1 MKTRTMAWAAVSL
14 ALSGAAWGQ
23 EASGQE
29 SSGEETSG
37 QEESPSTGKGALGAL
52 ANRFFVSPMASYV
65 LADSNRGTDD
75 GLGATLTFG
84 KVFQDRFGFELE
96 THYSAYDAE
105 NGGGSAKLLSGGVRG
120 LLFPVEKGNAF
131 VLGGLGYG
139 RFKDHPGEDADYDTI
154 LWTVG
159 GGYLFG
165 PFNFLVSDISIRT
178 ELAFRSDMHDG
189 DRTSETNNNAL
200 NEIVAN
206 VGLLIPIGAG
216 PVPPPPPAEP
226 IPVEVV
232 PVEAPADSDGDGVPD
247 DLDKC
252 PDTPA
257 GTAVDADGCPLPAP
271 APACQTP
278 EPGQPITLEGCAAGD
293 KIVLR
298 GVNFEFNRDVLT
310 VNARTILDHVSDA
323 MNRATNVRV
332 EVGGHTDAKGTDE
345 YNQALSE
352 RRAASVVAYLTGKG
366 IAADRLQSRGYG
378 EAEPVADNE
387 TDEGRELNR
396 RVELKIV
403 E

>member
-1 MKTRTMAWAAVSL
+1 MKTCAMLLAVSIVGV
-14 ALSGAAWGQ
+14 AGTAW
-23 EASGQE
+23 S
-29 SSGEETSG
+29 
-37 QEESPSTGKGALGAL
+37 QEESGSAAPDESGSSASGESVASTPGASAAI
-52 ANRFFVSPMASYV
+52 ANRFYVSPMASYV

-84 KVFQDRFGFELE
+84 KLFQDRFGFELE
-96 THYSAYDAE
+96 THYSGYDAE
-105 NGGGSAKLLSGGVRG
+105 NGGGSAELLSGGVRG

-131 VLGGLGYG
+131 VVAGLGYG
-139 RFKDHPGEDADYDTI
+139 RFEDHPGDDPDYDTI

-200 NEIVAN
+200 NEMVAN

-226 IPVEVV
+226 EPVEVV
-232 PVEAPADSDGDGVPD
+232 PAVTPLDSDGDGVPD
-247 DLDKC
+247 DMDKC

-257 GTAVDADGCPLPAP
+257 GTAVDADGCPLPVKAE
-271 APACQTP
+271 CKTP

-298 GVNFEFNRDVLT
+298 GVNFEFNRDTLT
-310 VNARTILDHVSDA
+310 VNAKTILDGVAEALNSA
-323 MNRATNVRV
+323 PNVRV
-332 EVGGHTDAKGTDE
+332 EVGGHTDSKGTDE

-352 RRAASVVAYLTGKG
+352 RRAASVVTYLTSKG
-366 IAADRLQSRGYG
+366 IASDRMQAKGYG
-378 EAEPVADNE
+378 ESEPITDNE
-387 TDEGRELNR
+387 SDEGRELNR

>member
-1 MKTRTMAWAAVSL
+1 MKNGSLLLAAII
-14 ALSGAAWGQ
+14 AGISGSAWGQ
-23 EASGQE
+23 EEAPNPSAESAS
-29 SSGEETSG
+29 T
-37 QEESPSTGKGALGAL
+37 AI
-52 ANRFFVSPMASYV
+52 ANRFYVSPMASYV

-75 GLGATLTFG
+75 GLGATITFG
-84 KVFQDRFGFELE
+84 KLFEGRFGFELE
-96 THYSAYDAE
+96 THYSAYDSE
-105 NGGGSAKLLSGGVRG
+105 NDGGSAKLLSGGVRG

-131 VLGGLGYG
+131 VVGGLGYG
-139 RFKDHPGEDADYDTI
+139 RFEDHPGDDPDYDTI
-154 LWTVG
+154 LWSIG

-165 PFNFLVSDISIRT
+165 PFDILLPDISIRT
-178 ELAFRSDMHDG
+178 ELLFRSDMHDG

-200 NEIVAN
+200 NEFVAS

-216 PVPPPPPAEP
+216 PVPPPPPPEAA
-226 IPVEVV
+226 PVEVV
-232 PVEAPADSDGDGVPD
+232 PVAEPIDSDGDGVTD

-271 APACQTP
+271 KPECTSP

-310 VNARTILDHVSDA
+310 VNARTILDSVSDA
-323 MNRATNVRV
+323 MNSATNVRV

-366 IAADRLQSRGYG
+366 IAADRMQSKGYG
-378 EAEPVADNE
+378 EAEPIADNE

-396 RVELKIV
+396 RVELKIA

>member
-1 MKTRTMAWAAVSL
+1 MKTSAMLLAAVIVGV
-14 ALSGAAWGQ
+14 AGTAWGQ
-23 EASGQE
+23 EE
-29 SSGEETSG
+29 SSTAAP
-37 QEESPSTGKGALGAL
+37 EESSTPASEESGTSNKSASTAI
-52 ANRFFVSPMASYV
+52 ANRFYVSPMASYV
-65 LADSNRGTDD
+65 LVDSNRGTDD

-84 KVFQDRFGFELE
+84 KLFQDRFGFELE
-96 THYSAYDAE
+96 THYSSYDAE
-105 NGGGSAKLLSGGVRG
+105 DGGGSAKLLSGGVRG

-131 VLGGLGYG
+131 VVGGLGYG
-139 RFKDHPGEDADYDTI
+139 RFEDHPGDDPDYDTI
-154 LWTVG
+154 LWTIG

-200 NEIVAN
+200 NELVAN

-226 IPVEVV
+226 EPVEVV
-232 PVEAPADSDGDGVPD
+232 PAVAPVDSDGDGVPD

-257 GTAVDADGCPLPAP
+257 GTAVDADGCPVPVKAE
-271 APACQTP
+271 CKTP

-298 GVNFEFNRDVLT
+298 GVNFEFDRDALT
-310 VNARTILDHVSDA
+310 VNAKTILDSVSEA
-323 MNRATNVRV
+323 MNSATNVRV

-352 RRAASVVAYLTGKG
+352 RRAASVVAYLTWKG
-366 IAADRLQSRGYG
+366 IAADRMQSKGYG
-378 EAEPVADNE
+378 EAEPIADNE

>member
-1 MKTRTMAWAAVSL
+1 MKNRSMLLAAIIAGITGSAWS
-14 ALSGAAWGQ
+14 Q
-23 EASGQE
+23 EEASN
-29 SSGEETSG
+29 SSGESAPAG
-37 QEESPSTGKGALGAL
+37 KSASTAI
-52 ANRFFVSPMASYV
+52 ANRFYVSPMASYV
-65 LADSNRGTDD
+65 LADTNRGTDN
-75 GLGATLTFG
+75 GLGGTITFG
-84 KVFQDRFGFELE
+84 KLFQDRFGFELE

-131 VLGGLGYG
+131 VVGGLGYG
-139 RFKDHPGEDADYDTI
+139 RFKDHPGDDPDYDTI
-154 LWTVG
+154 LWSMG

-165 PFNFLVSDISIRT
+165 PFDVLVPDISIRT
-178 ELAFRSDMHDG
+178 ELLFRSDMHDG

-200 NEIVAN
+200 NEFVAS

-216 PVPPPPPAEP
+216 PVPPPPPPEAA
-226 IPVEVV
+226 PVEVV
-232 PVEAPADSDGDGVPD
+232 PVAEPIDSDGDGVTD

-271 APACQTP
+271 KPECKTP

-310 VNARTILDHVSDA
+310 VNARTILDSVSDA
-323 MNRATNVRV
+323 MNSATNVRV

-352 RRAASVVAYLTGKG
+352 RRAASVVAYLTRKG
-366 IAADRLQSRGYG
+366 IAADRMQSKGYG
-378 EAEPVADNE
+378 EAEPIADNE

-396 RVELKIV
+396 RVELKIA

>member
-1 MKTRTMAWAAVSL
+1 MKNRSMLLAAIIVGVTGS
-14 ALSGAAWGQ
+14 AWGQ
-23 EASGQE
+23 DEASS
-29 SSGEETSG
+29 SSGDSG
-37 QEESPSTGKGALGAL
+37 PAAESAPSGESASTAI
-52 ANRFFVSPMASYV
+52 ANRFYVSPMASYV
-65 LADSNRGTDD
+65 LPDSNRGTDD
-75 GLGATLTFG
+75 GLGATITFG
-84 KVFQDRFGFELE
+84 KLFQDRFGFELE

-131 VLGGLGYG
+131 VVGGLGYG
-139 RFKDHPGEDADYDTI
+139 RFEDHPGDDADYDTV
-154 LWTVG
+154 LWSLG

-165 PFNFLVSDISIRT
+165 PFDVLVPDISIRT
-178 ELAFRSDMHDG
+178 ELLFRSDMHDG

-200 NEIVAN
+200 NEFVAS
-206 VGLLIPIGAG
+206 VGLMIPIGAG
-216 PVPPPPPAEP
+216 PVPPPPPPEEA
-226 IPVEVV
+226 PVEVV
-232 PVEAPADSDGDGVPD
+232 PAVEPIDSDGDGVPD

-271 APACQTP
+271 KPECKTP

-310 VNARTILDHVSDA
+310 VNAKTILDSVSDA
-323 MNRATNVRV
+323 MNSATNVRV

-352 RRAASVVAYLTGKG
+352 RRAESVVQYLIGKG
-366 IAADRLQSRGYG
+366 IAADRMQSKGYG
-378 EAEPVADNE
+378 EAEPIADNE

-396 RVELKIV
+396 RVELKIA